1 MARRVIIIGAHAAG
15 VDAAAA
21 ARKTDR
27 TAEITLISKEKR
39 VGYSR
44 CGIPFVIGGHIPK
57 MDDLIV
63 YPPTYY
69 KMNKLNL
76 LTETTVTH
84 INKDEKTIETLDKTG
99 KTATLSYDSLILATG
114 ASPVVP
120 PIKGK
125 EKQGIY
131 VVRTLEDGERI
142 DNAIKAGA
150 KNGVVIG
157 AGLIGLEVAM
167 AFVERGMKS
176 TVVELLPQTLP
187 AMLDADMAKMVQEKF
202 EEKGVRVLTGTGVSE
217 VLGGDKVTGVV
228 AGTEQIPADILVVA
242 TGIRVSSELAQEAG
256 CTIGA
261 FRGILTNMRME
272 TSVKDIYAA
281 GDCAEAV
288 SLITHRPVLY
298 QLGTV
303 AVRHGKVAGTNAAGG
318 YAVFPGCLGSSTSK
332 LFDLEVGATGLT
344 EALARRH
351 GITPLIGA
359 VSSKTRAD
367 YYPGAMP
374 IKIKLVFDRES
385 ELLVGGQIVGGE
397 EVTQRINALSFA
409 IQKQM
414 TLREL
419 MKADTAY
426 TPPLCETWEP
436 IVFAAE
442 TALRKIR

>member
-1 MARRVIIIGAHAAG
+1 LPRRIVIVGAHAAG

-27 TAEITLISKEKR
+27 TAEITLISKERR

-44 CGIPFVIGGHIPK
+44 CGIPFVISGHIPRF
-57 MDDLIV
+57 DDLIV
-63 YPPTYY
+63 YPPAYY
-69 KMNKLNL
+69 RMNKLNL
-76 LTETTVTH
+76 KLETTVTA
-84 INKDEKTIETLDKTG
+84 INKDAKTIETVDGAG
-99 KTATLSYDSLILATG
+99 KKETLAYDSLILATG

-142 DNAIKAGA
+142 DAALKAGA
-150 KNGVVIG
+150 KSGVVIG

-167 AFVERGMKS
+167 AFVERGLKA

-187 AMLDADMAKMVQEKF
+187 AMLDADMARIVQERF
-202 EEKGVRVLTGTGVSE
+202 EERGVRVITGTGVSE
-217 VLGGDKVTGVV
+217 VLGGDSVTGVV
-228 AGTEQIPADILVVA
+228 AGGEQVPADVLVVA
-242 TGIRVSSELAQEAG
+242 TGIRVNSELAQQAG

-261 FRGILTNMRME
+261 FRGILTSMRME
-272 TSVKDIYAA
+272 TSVKDVYAA
-281 GDCAEAV
+281 GDCAETV

-298 QLGTV
+298 QLGTI

-318 YAVFPGCLGSSTSK
+318 YAVFPGALGSCTSK
-332 LFDLEVGATGLT
+332 LFDLEIGATGLT
-344 EALARRH
+344 EALAIRH
-351 GITPLIGA
+351 GITPLVGS
-359 VSSKTRAD
+359 VTSKTRAD
-367 YYPGAMP
+367 YYPGALP

-397 EVTQRINALSFA
+397 EVTQRVNALSFA

>member
-1 MARRVIIIGAHAAG
+1 LPRRIIIVGAHAAG

-63 YPPTYY
+63 YPSAYY
-69 KMNKLNL
+69 KMNKFNL

-84 INKDEKTIETLDKTG
+84 INKDEKTVETLDKTG
-99 KTATLSYDSLILATG
+99 KTETLPYDSLILATG

-142 DNAIKAGA
+142 DAAIKAGA

-167 AFVERGMKS
+167 AFAERGLQA

-187 AMLDADMAKMVQEKF
+187 AMLDADMAKIVQDKF
-202 EEKGVRVLTGTGVSE
+202 EEKGVRVITGMGVSE
-217 VLGGDKVTGVV
+217 ILGSDRVTGVV

-242 TGIRVSSELAQEAG
+242 TGIRVNSELAQEVG
-256 CTIGA
+256 CAIGA
-261 FRGILTNMRME
+261 CRGILTNMNME
-272 TSVKDIYAA
+272 TTVKDIYAA

-332 LFDLEVGATGLT
+332 LFDLEIGATGLT

-351 GITPLIGA
+351 GITPLIG
-359 VSSKTRAD
+359 VVTSKTRAD

>member
-1 MARRVIIIGAHAAG
+1 LPQRIIIVGSHAAG

-27 TAEITLISKEKR
+27 AAEITLISKERR

-44 CGIPFVIGGHIPK
+44 CGIPFVIGGRIPK
-57 MDDLIV
+57 FDDLIV
-63 YPPTYY
+63 YPSTYY
-69 KMNKLNL
+69 RMNKLNL
-76 LTETTVTH
+76 KTQTTVTH
-84 INKDEKTIETLDKTG
+84 VNKDAKTIETVDKTE
-99 KTATLSYDSLILATG
+99 KTETLPYDSLILATG
-114 ASPVVP
+114 ASAVIP

-125 EKQGIY
+125 EKQGIF
-131 VVRTLEDGERI
+131 VVRTLEDGEKI
-142 DNAIKAGA
+142 DAAIQAGA
-150 KNGVVIG
+150 KSGVVIG

-167 AFVERGMKS
+167 AFVERGLQV

-187 AMLDADMAKMVQEKF
+187 AMLDADMAKMVQDKF
-202 EEKGVRVLTGTGVSE
+202 EEKGVRIITGTGVSE
-217 VLGGDKVTGVV
+217 ILGGEKVTGVA
-228 AGTEQIPADILVVA
+228 AGNEQIPADILVVA
-242 TGIRVSSELAQEAG
+242 TGIRVNNELAQEAG
-256 CTIGA
+256 CAMGSWKA
-261 FRGILTNMRME
+261 ILTNMRME

-318 YAVFPGCLGSSTSK
+318 YAMFPGCLGSSTTK
-332 LFDLEVGATGLT
+332 LFDLEIGATGLT
-344 EALARRH
+344 EALASKN
-351 GITPLIGA
+351 GITPLVGA

-367 YYPGAMP
+367 YYPGALP

-414 TLREL
+414 TIREL

-426 TPPLCETWEP
+426 TPPLCEAWEP
-436 IVFAAE
+436 MVFAAE
-442 TALRKIR
+442 TALRKVR

>member
-1 MARRVIIIGAHAAG
+1 LPRRVIIIGAHAAG

-44 CGIPFVIGGHIPK
+44 CGIPFVIGGQVPK

-63 YPPTYY
+63 YPSAYF

-84 INKDEKTIETLDKTG
+84 VNKDAKTVEITDKTG
-99 KTATLSYDSLILATG
+99 KTETLSYDSLILATG

-142 DNAIKAGA
+142 DAAIRAGA
-150 KNGVVIG
+150 KSGVVIG

-167 AFVERGMKS
+167 VFVERGLKS
-176 TVVELLPQTLP
+176 TVVELLPQALP
-187 AMLDADMAKMVQEKF
+187 AMLDADMAMMIQEKF
-202 EEKGVRVLTGTGVSE
+202 EERGVRVITGTGVSE
-217 VLGGDKVTGVV
+217 ILGGDQVTGVV

-242 TGIRVSSELAQEAG
+242 TGIRVNSELAQEVG
-256 CTIGA
+256 CTIGS

-272 TSVKDIYAA
+272 TTVKDIYAA

-318 YAVFPGCLGSSTSK
+318 FAVFSGCLGSSTSK
-332 LFDLEVGATGLT
+332 LFDLEIGATGLT

-351 GITPLIGA
+351 GITPLVGA

-385 ELLVGGQIVGGE
+385 KQLVGGQIGGGE

-419 MKADTAY
+419 VKADTAY

-436 IVFAAE
+436 MVFAAE

>member
-1 MARRVIIIGAHAAG
+1 LPRRVVIIGAHAAG

-21 ARKTDR
+21 VRKTDR
-27 TAEITLISKEKR
+27 STEIILVTKER
-39 VGYSR
+39 HAGYSR
-44 CGIPFVIGGHIPK
+44 CGIPFVIGGYIPK
-57 MDDLIV
+57 FEDLIV
-63 YPPTYY
+63 YPPAYY
-69 KMNKLNL
+69 RMNKLDL
-76 LTETTVTH
+76 KLETTVTH
-84 INKDEKTIETLDKTG
+84 IKKDKKTVETLDKTG
-99 KTATLSYDSLILATG
+99 KTETLPYDSLILATG
-114 ASPVVP
+114 ASPAIP

-125 EKQGIY
+125 DKQGIY

-142 DNAIKAGA
+142 DAAIKAGA

-167 AFVERGMKS
+167 AFVERGLQT
-176 TVVELLPQTLP
+176 TVIELLPQTLP
-187 AMLDADMAKMVQEKF
+187 AMLDADMATIVQEKF
-202 EEKGVRVLTGTGVSE
+202 EEKGVRVITGTGVSE
-217 VLGGDKVTGVV
+217 ILGREKVSGVI
-228 AGTEQIPADILVVA
+228 AGNEQIPADILVVA
-242 TGIRVSSELAQEAG
+242 TGIRVNSELAQEAG
-256 CTIGA
+256 CAIGV
-261 FRGILTNMRME
+261 FHGILTDMSME

-318 YAVFPGCLGSSTSK
+318 YAIFPGCLGSATSR
-332 LFDLEVGATGLT
+332 LFDIEIGVTGLT
-344 EALARRH
+344 EALAHKH

-359 VSSKTRAD
+359 VTSKTKAD
-367 YYPGAMP
+367 YYPGALP
-374 IKIKLVFDRES
+374 IKIKLTFDRES
-385 ELLVGGQIVGGE
+385 ELLIGGQIVGGE

-436 IVFAAE
+436 MVFAAE

>member
-1 MARRVIIIGAHAAG
+1 M
-15 VDAAAA
+15 DAAAA
-21 ARKTDR
+21 ARKIER
-27 TAEITLISKEKR
+27 TAEITLISKERR

-44 CGIPFVIGGHIPK
+44 CGIPFVIGGNIPK
-57 MDDLIV
+57 FDDLIV
-63 YPPTYY
+63 YPSMYY
-69 KMNKLNL
+69 RMNKLNL
-76 LTETTVTH
+76 KTQTTVTH
-84 INKDEKTIETLDKTG
+84 VDKDAKTIEAVDKAAKTETLP
-99 KTATLSYDSLILATG
+99 YDSLILATG
-114 ASPVVP
+114 ASAVIP

-125 EKQGIY
+125 EKQGIF
-131 VVRTLEDGERI
+131 VVRTLEDGEKI
-142 DNAIKAGA
+142 DAAIRAGA
-150 KNGVVIG
+150 KSGVVIG

-167 AFVERGMKS
+167 AFVERGLPV

-187 AMLDADMAKMVQEKF
+187 AMLDADMAKMVQDKF
-202 EEKGVRVLTGTGVSE
+202 EENGVRIITGTGVSE
-217 VLGGDKVTGVV
+217 ILGSDKVTGVT
-228 AGTEQIPADILVVA
+228 AGTEQIAADILVVA
-242 TGIRVSSELAQEAG
+242 TGIRVNNELAQEAG
-256 CTIGA
+256 CAMGSWKA
-261 FRGILTNMRME
+261 ILTNMRME

-318 YAVFPGCLGSSTSK
+318 YAMFPGCLGSSTTK
-332 LFDLEVGATGLT
+332 LFDLEIGATGLT
-344 EALARRH
+344 EALASKN
-351 GITPLIGA
+351 GITPVVGA

-367 YYPGAMP
+367 YYPGALP

-397 EVTQRINALSFA
+397 EVTQRVNALSFA

-414 TLREL
+414 TIREL

-436 IVFAAE
+436 MVFAAE
-442 TALRKIR
+442 TALRKVR

>member
-1 MARRVIIIGAHAAG
+1 MPRRIIIIGSHAAG

-21 ARKTDR
+21 ARKIER
-27 TAEITLISKEKR
+27 TAEITLISKERR

-44 CGIPFVIGGHIPK
+44 CGIPFVIGGNIPK
-57 MDDLIV
+57 FDDLIV
-63 YPPTYY
+63 YPSMYY
-69 KMNKLNL
+69 RMNKLNL
-76 LTETTVTH
+76 KTQTTVTH
-84 INKDEKTIETLDKTG
+84 VDKDAKTIEAVDKAAKTETLP
-99 KTATLSYDSLILATG
+99 YDSLILATG
-114 ASPVVP
+114 ASAVIP

-125 EKQGIY
+125 EKQGIF
-131 VVRTLEDGERI
+131 VVRTLEDGEKI
-142 DNAIKAGA
+142 DAAIRAGA
-150 KNGVVIG
+150 KSGVVIG

-167 AFVERGMKS
+167 AFVERGLPV

-187 AMLDADMAKMVQEKF
+187 AMLDADMAKMVQDKF
-202 EEKGVRVLTGTGVSE
+202 EENGVRIITGTGVSE
-217 VLGGDKVTGVV
+217 ILGSDKVTGVT
-228 AGTEQIPADILVVA
+228 AGTEQIAADILVVA
-242 TGIRVSSELAQEAG
+242 TGIRVNNELAQEAG
-256 CTIGA
+256 CAMGSWKA
-261 FRGILTNMRME
+261 ILTNMRME

-318 YAVFPGCLGSSTSK
+318 YAMFPGCLGSSTTK
-332 LFDLEVGATGLT
+332 LFDLEIGATGLT
-344 EALARRH
+344 EALASKN
-351 GITPLIGA
+351 GITPVVGA

-367 YYPGAMP
+367 YYPGALP

-397 EVTQRINALSFA
+397 EVTQRVNALSFA

-414 TLREL
+414 TIREL
-419 MKADTAY
+419 TKADTAY

-436 IVFAAE
+436 MVFAAE
-442 TALRKIR
+442 TALRKVR

>member
-1 MARRVIIIGAHAAG
+1 LPRRVIIIGAHAAG

-27 TAEITLISKEKR
+27 TAEITLISKER
-39 VGYSR
+39 RAGYSR

-57 MDDLIV
+57 FDDLIV
-63 YPPTYY
+63 YPQAYY

-76 LTETTVTH
+76 ILETTVTH
-84 INKDEKTIETLDKTG
+84 INKDAKTIETVDKDG
-99 KTATLSYDSLILATG
+99 KKKTLPFDSLILATG
-114 ASPVVP
+114 ATPVIP

-131 VVRTLEDGERI
+131 VVRSLEDGERI
-142 DNAIKAGA
+142 DAAINAGA
-150 KNGVVIG
+150 KSGVVIG
-157 AGLIGLEVAM
+157 AGLIGLEVAA
-167 AFVERGMKS
+167 AFVERGLKA

-187 AMLDADMAKMVQEKF
+187 SVLDADMAKIVQEKF
-202 EEKGVRVLTGTGVSE
+202 EEKGVRIVTRADVSE
-217 VLGGDKVTGVV
+217 ILGGDKVTGVV
-228 AGTEQIPADILVVA
+228 VGNEQIPADVLVAA
-242 TGIRVSSELAQEAG
+242 TGIRVNSELAQEIE

-261 FRGILTNMRME
+261 FRGILTTMRME

-288 SLITHRPVLY
+288 SLITHRPVLC
-298 QLGTV
+298 QLGTA
-303 AVRHGKVAGTNAAGG
+303 AVRQGKVAGTNAVGG
-318 YAVFPGCLGSSTSK
+318 YAVFPGCLGSSASM
-332 LFDLEVGATGLT
+332 LFDLEIGATGLT
-344 EALARRH
+344 EALAKRN

-367 YYPGAMP
+367 YYPGALP

-385 ELLVGGQIVGGE
+385 EMLVGGQIVGGE

-419 MKADTAY
+419 IKADTAY

-442 TALRKIR
+442 TALRKTR